1 MIDKY
6 SSTNMLLNGK
16 ATCLIIQEKY
26 DEAET
31 ALQEA
36 LDKDNNNPD
45 TLINLIVLSQHMGK
59 SDEVIDRYL
68 TQLKDSHE
76 KHPFVK
82 DYFNR
87 EKEFDKLI
95 KEYNDLLAPKYSY
108 SASI

>member
-26 DEAET
+26 EEAEI

-59 SDEVIDRYL
+59 PEEVVNRYL
-68 TQLKDSHE
+68 TQLKDSYE
-76 KHPFVK
+76 KHPFIK

-87 EKEFDKLI
+87 EIEFDKLNE
-95 KEYNDLLAPKYSY
+95 EYNELFASKYSY
-108 SASI
+108 PVAN